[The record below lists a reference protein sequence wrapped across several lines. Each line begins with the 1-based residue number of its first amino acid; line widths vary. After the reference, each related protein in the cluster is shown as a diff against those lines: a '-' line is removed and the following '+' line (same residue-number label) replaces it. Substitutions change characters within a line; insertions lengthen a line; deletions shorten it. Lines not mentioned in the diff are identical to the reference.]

1 MKRKTEEQRN
11 KKEKTGKSSFIATA
25 LQMDEALQAIAT
37 SAGSSRPTAQSS
49 PRTSAGKTNKT
60 GKAPGT
66 EAKAAAAA
74 GLESP
79 ASPHPHTWP
88 ARVADPRSGQTVRQT
103 DGDIETQ
110 RDPAAE
116 TQLPQVEQKDIYI
129 STSPPRGATSPGQ
142 PAASSHNPK
151 SAQQGR
157 EFSGMYTYK
166 WVGHHS
172 DDPRCAI
179 LP

>member
-1 MKRKTEEQRN
+1 
-11 KKEKTGKSSFIATA
+11 
-25 LQMDEALQAIAT
+25 MDEALQAIAT
-37 SAGSSRPTAQSS
+37 SAGSSRPTSQSS
-49 PRTSAGKTNKT
+49 PRTTAGKTNIT

-66 EAKAAAAA
+66 DDKAAAAE
-74 GLESP
+74 GLETP

-88 ARVADPRSGQTVRQT
+88 ARVADPRSGQTGRQT
-103 DGDIETQ
+103 DRDIETR
-110 RDPAAE
+110 RDPATE
-116 TQLPQVEQKDIYI
+116 TQLQQVEQKDIYI
-129 STSPPRGATSPGQ
+129 STSPPRGATSPKQ
-142 PAASSHNPK
+142 PAASSHTPK

-157 EFSGMYTYK
+157 EFLEMYTYK

>member
-1 MKRKTEEQRN
+1 
-11 KKEKTGKSSFIATA
+11 
-25 LQMDEALQAIAT
+25 MDEALQAIAT

-49 PRTSAGKTNKT
+49 PRTYAGKTNKT
-60 GKAPGT
+60 GKSPGT
-66 EAKAAAAA
+66 EAEAAAAA
-74 GLESP
+74 GLETP
-79 ASPHPHTWP
+79 ASPWP
-88 ARVADPRSGQTVRQT
+88 ARVADPRSGQTGRQT
-103 DGDIETQ
+103 DRDLETR
-110 RDPAAE
+110 RDPATE
-116 TQLPQVEQKDIYI
+116 TQLQQVEQKDIYI

-157 EFSGMYTYK
+157 EFLEMYTYK